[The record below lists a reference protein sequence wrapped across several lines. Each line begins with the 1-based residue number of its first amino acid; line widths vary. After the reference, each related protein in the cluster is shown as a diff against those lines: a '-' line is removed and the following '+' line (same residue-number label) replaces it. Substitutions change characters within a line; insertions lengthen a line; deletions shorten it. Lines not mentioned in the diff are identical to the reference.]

1 MKEVMEVNKSSEN
14 KVNHFINKNKEKLM
28 LYMIEKFI
36 KNKLGRKILVG
47 RIEKNIKN
55 FISKISQSKIPYM
68 TEIKAQ
74 FLVALV
80 KGMKKNIDRGYLSAD
95 YAWKILNRMIWGF
108 FIEDKNITE
117 KFHEKYNIYPPG
129 LGVISP
135 TQKCNLNCDGC
146 YANSKNTSRAS
157 LEFDIVDKMVN
168 EMCNVMGTKLVVISG
183 GEPFMWRS
191 NGKGILDIIEK
202 YPDIY
207 FLIYTN
213 GTMITDDVIKRL
225 YKLGNATPTISVEGY
240 EKETDK
246 RRGNGM
252 YKKILKLTENLR
264 KQGIAYGV
272 SITATKENTDIFLQD
287 KFYDFWFDEMG
298 VTYMWMFHYMP
309 IGRAKD
315 SIGLMPTPEQRV
327 KLLKEWE
334 HVLFEKEYFVGDFWN
349 SGACS
354 DGCIAYGREGGY
366 FYVDWNGNIN
376 PCVFVPYHKD
386 NIIDLYNN
394 GKTLVDGLMSDY
406 FERGRAWQRE
416 YGFYSDEPKNI
427 FTPCSIKD
435 NHADFREKI
444 LSDDVKPSDEAAKQA
459 LEDPE
464 YFKVMCKYGEE
475 IKELTEPIWQEKIKE
490 SNNKVK

>member
-168 EMCNVMGTKLVVISG
+168 EMCNVMGTKLVVSQ
-183 GEPFMWRS
+183 
-191 NGKGILDIIEK
+191 K
-202 YPDIY
+202 Y
-207 FLIYTN
+207 
-213 GTMITDDVIKRL
+213 
-225 YKLGNATPTISVEGY
+225 
-240 EKETDK
+240 
-246 RRGNGM
+246 
-252 YKKILKLTENLR
+252 
-264 KQGIAYGV
+264 
-272 SITATKENTDIFLQD
+272 
-287 KFYDFWFDEMG
+287 
-298 VTYMWMFHYMP
+298 
-309 IGRAKD
+309 
-315 SIGLMPTPEQRV
+315 
-327 KLLKEWE
+327 
-334 HVLFEKEYFVGDFWN
+334 
-349 SGACS
+349 
-354 DGCIAYGREGGY
+354 
-366 FYVDWNGNIN
+366 
-376 PCVFVPYHKD
+376 
-386 NIIDLYNN
+386 
-394 GKTLVDGLMSDY
+394 
-406 FERGRAWQRE
+406 
-416 YGFYSDEPKNI
+416 
-427 FTPCSIKD
+427 
-435 NHADFREKI
+435 
-444 LSDDVKPSDEAAKQA
+444 
-459 LEDPE
+459 
-464 YFKVMCKYGEE
+464 
-475 IKELTEPIWQEKIKE
+475 
-490 SNNKVK
+490 